1 MAAEEQPSIPTAEMI
16 FPGAD
21 VVVAE
26 AFDLQD
32 GATADEV
39 FTLVPALA
47 SFCCPITGRVVT
59 NPVVAADGIVYDRE
73 ALEGWEQ
80 QAAGVETRAIEAGA
94 EETNGAAEQ
103 VPPGN
108 PDDPD
113 DTGTT
118 KSPMT
123 GKPMPNATYE
133 AEKMKSSISTIQ
145 GLLGGADDDAPDSV
159 EFEKGQGKTKVVPI
173 GPIREFCRNHG
184 ARSTSMSLAI
194 ELSKPFVLLD
204 PVRDLLADVLKDCEP
219 PKIVIVGQQNSGK
232 SSLLEMLCGFPLFPR
247 DKKFSTKLS
256 VHVRLRRLTT
266 DAPPSVTLS
275 VRDINDIETKLDGHT
290 EKIPFLG
297 GDRRVQEKMAE
308 LLSEFAGEVRAEGL
322 LRTKV
327 IVLEVV
333 HGMLPNIDLV
343 DMPGLVNQSI
353 KADEVR
359 AILMEQVKWDRQH
372 GDHAMYLMTVGA
384 NAIDG
389 FESDQ
394 AVEFI
399 NSNDLSNKT
408 FGVFTKCDRLEPGIE
423 DVLSHHITGS
433 DVKDGSTVG
442 RANMGK
448 GWTVSMLKPLNREKE
463 AHPMERI
470 YALKK
475 AEKEFFD
482 DHEEEIIRQLN
493 DGGFCGTSA
502 LVERLQ
508 AQYSS
513 YLNREWKEA
522 ALDKVLDRIK
532 TAELE
537 VLMLGNFE
545 EGEKE
550 EVAKQEVDR
559 RLGSALDQVASSYDN
574 DVVVVFAT
582 QLDEYLEKTRSAQLS
597 CQEIKTTI
605 ETMRATLCE
614 MIETTATATLDFYLG
629 HVNELLTATCAMEP
643 SSNECVV
650 KPQKTSSAWFGN
662 VLSAIKPLFMG
673 NTKSEL
679 HLQAKNTKFVQLSQ
693 FEGFTDGIMSK
704 LRDYLKEKLGSM
716 KEAYTRLV
724 DEFLKPWSKWLSWT
738 CSGNVWTP
746 EILPTFVMAA
756 KLVIYQN
763 MPLVAEIRTLHADV
777 PVGMEMREFVSK
789 RNELRHELQK
799 VLRAKQGLVDAFNI
813 TPEELDGYEQ
823 AQARRQ
829 ASEKGQKERLLE
841 LVSSD
846 EKFENWSH
854 DVPLKQWKGITVDAD
869 GQVTKVDL
877 YSGISDDSRQK
888 ITGDLASLAGLVNL
902 TELNLCNCYKLT
914 GDLAS
919 LAGLDKI
926 TRLNLQRCSK
936 ITGDLKSLAGLDKI
950 TILGLGKCSN
960 ITGDLASL
968 AGLDKITILHLKDC
982 SNITGDLASLLAGL
996 DKITILGLGNC
1007 SNITG
1012 DLASLAG
1019 LDKIT
1024 HLNLYNCDQITGDL
1038 ASLAGLVNL
1047 TGLYLWKCSK
1057 ITGDKAALKK
1067 ALPKLET
1074 FTHTGGTK
1082 AEEAEGL

>member
-1 MAAEEQPSIPTAEMI
+1 MI
-16 FPGAD
+16 FPEAD
-21 VVVAE
+21 IVVAE

-47 SFCCPITGRVVT
+47 SFCDPITGRVVT

-133 AEKMKSSISTIQ
+133 PADKMKSSISAIQ

-159 EFEKGQGKTKVVPI
+159 EFEIGQGKTTVVPI
-173 GPIREFCRNHG
+173 GPIRELCLNHG

-256 VHVRLRRLTT
+256 VHVRLRRSTT

-275 VRDINDIETKLDGHT
+275 VRDIKDIETKLDGHT

-308 LLSEFAGEVRAEGL
+308 LLNEFAGEVRDGAEGL

-343 DMPGLVNQSI
+343 DMPGLVNQPKE

-372 GDHAMYLMTVGA
+372 GDHAMYLVTVGA

-399 NSNDLSNKT
+399 EANNLSEKT
-408 FGVFTKCDRLEPGIE
+408 FGVFTKCDRLEEGIE
-423 DVLSHHITGS
+423 DILSHHITGS

-448 GWTVSMLKPLNREKE
+448 GWTVSMLKPLNRKKE

-470 YALKK
+470 YTLKK

-493 DGGFCGTSA
+493 KDGFCGTSA

-550 EVAKQEVDR
+550 KVAKQEVDR

-574 DVVVVFAT
+574 DIVVAFAT

-614 MIETTATATLDFYLG
+614 MIERTATATLGFYSK
-629 HVNELLTATCAMEP
+629 HVKDLLTATCAMEP

-704 LRDYLKEKLGSM
+704 LMNYLQEKLGSM
-716 KEAYTRLV
+716 KEAYTQLV
-724 DEFLKPWSKWLSWT
+724 DEFLKPGSKWLSWT

-746 EILPTFVMAA
+746 EILPTFVVAA

-777 PVGMEMREFVSK
+777 SVGMEMREFVRK

-813 TPEELDGYEQ
+813 TQEELDGYEQ

-829 ASEKGQKERLLE
+829 A
-841 LVSSD
+841 
-846 EKFENWSH
+846 
-854 DVPLKQWKGITVDAD
+854 D
-869 GQVTKVDL
+869 GYEQAQAR
-877 YSGISDDSRQK
+877 RQ
-888 ITGDLASLAGLVNL
+888 
-902 TELNLCNCYKLT
+902 
-914 GDLAS
+914 
-919 LAGLDKI
+919 
-926 TRLNLQRCSK
+926 
-936 ITGDLKSLAGLDKI
+936 
-950 TILGLGKCSN
+950 
-960 ITGDLASL
+960 
-968 AGLDKITILHLKDC
+968 
-982 SNITGDLASLLAGL
+982 
-996 DKITILGLGNC
+996 
-1007 SNITG
+1007 
-1012 DLASLAG
+1012 
-1019 LDKIT
+1019 
-1024 HLNLYNCDQITGDL
+1024 
-1038 ASLAGLVNL
+1038 
-1047 TGLYLWKCSK
+1047 
-1057 ITGDKAALKK
+1057 
-1067 ALPKLET
+1067 
-1074 FTHTGGTK
+1074 